1 MNKIIQIY
9 PWIDNKE
16 LKEVTKV
23 IKSTFLTENKYTKKF
38 EKKFQSITKAKYAIA
53 VNNWTMGLFCC
64 LKALKIGKN
73 DEVIVPDITFI
84 ASANAVILAGA
95 KVVLCNVDSETLN
108 ISTSNIEK
116 MITKKTK
123 AIMPVHLYG
132 NSCNMTELLQ
142 IAKKYKLK
150 IIEDAAQGL
159 GVFYK
164 KKHVGTIGDV
174 GGFSFYG
181 NKLITTGEG
190 GIITTNN
197 KKIYDEIQQLKNHGR
212 KVKGKFIHEK
222 IGYNFMFTDIQAAI
236 GLAQISKLK
245 KIINKKLAIYKYY
258 KSNIKKNEGIKY
270 IKELDKTSSVYWFTN
285 IITKQAQKLKKFLLK
300 KNIESRNCFY
310 PLSLQPCYDNNN
322 DIIKKYV
329 NKENS
334 LNIYKS
340 LLSLPSA
347 TQININELNKVVKN
361 INSFYEKKNKTTSKF
376 S

>member
-1 MNKIIQIY
+1 MSKIIQIY

-16 LKEVTKV
+16 LKEVAKV
-23 IKSTFLTENKYTKKF
+23 IQSTFLTENKCTKKF
-38 EKKFQSITKAKYAIA
+38 EKKFRSITKAKYAISI
-53 VNNWTMGLFCC
+53 NNWTMGLFCC

-116 MITKKTK
+116 MITKRTK

-132 NSCNMTELLQ
+132 NSCNMTKILQ

-150 IIEDAAQGL
+150 VIEDAAQGL
-159 GVFYK
+159 GVFHK

-212 KVKGKFIHEK
+212 KEKGKFIHEK

-236 GLAQISKLK
+236 GLAQINKLK

-258 KSNIKKNEGIKY
+258 KTNIKRNEEIKY
-270 IKELDKTSSVYWFTN
+270 IKKLDKTSSVYWFTN
-285 IITKQAQKLKKFLLK
+285 IITKQAIKLKKFLSK
-300 KNIESRNCFY
+300 KNIETRNCFY

-329 NKENS
+329 NRENS
-334 LNIYKS
+334 LKIYKS

-347 TQININELNKVVKN
+347 TQINKNELNKVIKN
-361 INSFYEKKNKTTSKF
+361 INSFYEKKNKTISKF

>member
-16 LKEVTKV
+16 LEEVTRV
-23 IKSTFLTENKYTKKF
+23 IQSTFLTENECTKKF
-38 EKKFQSITKAKYAIA
+38 EKKFRSITKAKYAIA
-53 VNNWTMGLFCC
+53 INNWTMGLFCC

-95 KVVLCNVDSETLN
+95 KVVLCNVDPETLN
-108 ISTSNIEK
+108 ISTSSIEK
-116 MITKKTK
+116 MITKRTK

-132 NSCNMTELLQ
+132 NSCNMTKILQ

-159 GVFYK
+159 GVFHK

-190 GIITTNN
+190 GMITTNN
-197 KKIYDEIQQLKNHGR
+197 KKIYDEILQLKNHGR

-236 GLAQISKLK
+236 GLAQINKLK
-245 KIINKKLAIYKYY
+245 KIINKKLKIYKYY
-258 KSNIKKNEGIKY
+258 KSNIRKNEKIKY
-270 IKELDKTSSVYWFTN
+270 IKKLDKTSSVYWFTN
-285 IITKQAQKLKKFLLK
+285 IITKQALKLKKFLSK

-322 DIIKKYV
+322 EIIKKYV
-329 NKENS
+329 NKKNS

-347 TQININELNKVVKN
+347 TQININELNKVIKN
-361 INSFYEKKNKTTSKF
+361 INSFYEKKNKTIGKF

>member
-9 PWIDNKE
+9 PWVDNQE

-38 EKKFQSITKAKYAIA
+38 EKKFRSITKAKYAIA
-53 VNNWTMGLFCC
+53 INNWTMGLFCC

-95 KVVLCNVDSETLN
+95 KVVLCNVDPETLN
-108 ISTSNIEK
+108 ISISNIEK
-116 MITKKTK
+116 MITKRTK

-132 NSCNMTELLQ
+132 NSCNMTKILQ

-159 GVFYK
+159 GVFHK

-197 KKIYDEIQQLKNHGR
+197 KKIYDEIKRLKNHGR

-236 GLAQISKLK
+236 GLAQLNKLK
-245 KIINKKLAIYKYY
+245 KIINKKLIIYKYY
-258 KSNIKKNEGIKY
+258 KSNIKKNEEIKY
-270 IKELDKTSSVYWFTN
+270 IKKLDKTLSVYWFTN
-285 IITKQAQKLKKFLLK
+285 IITKQALQLKKFLSQ

-310 PLSLQPCYDNNN
+310 PLSLQPCYDNNK

-329 NKENS
+329 NKKNS

-347 TQININELNKVVKN
+347 TQINMNELNKVIKN
-361 INSFYEKKNKTTSKF
+361 INSFYGKKNKTIGKF